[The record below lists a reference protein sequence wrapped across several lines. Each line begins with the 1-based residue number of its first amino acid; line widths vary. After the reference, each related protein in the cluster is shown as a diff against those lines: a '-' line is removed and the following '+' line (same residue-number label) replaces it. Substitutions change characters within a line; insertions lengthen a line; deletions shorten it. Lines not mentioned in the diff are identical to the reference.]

1 VAAEAE
7 VKDESMR
14 HHRLLVLLGLAFA
27 VLTAPAGAQPVPPP
41 SEAVKSMLG
50 GWEMSNAD
58 RDKTCIIT
66 FKLDTAGPGRALD
79 LDKNCTTTFPNIK
92 DVAAWTIGKDDA
104 LRLIDAKG
112 KLIIEFNEVENGLF
126 ESAHSGDSLYF
137 LQTVAAAEGR
147 EHTPD
152 KMFGTWSF
160 ARANGKPICQ
170 ITLMDTAADTDSFA
184 LQTKSGCDALIT
196 GFSPRAWRM
205 DRGQFVLLSTR
216 ADVWRFEES
225 ETDTWRRIPEG
236 RQPLLLVKQ

>member
-1 VAAEAE
+1 MVTEAE
-7 VKDESMR
+7 VERMKHLR
-14 HHRLLVLLGLAFA
+14 FLVLLGLACA
-27 VLTAPAGAQPVPPP
+27 IAAGEAAAQPAPPP
-41 SEAVKSMLG
+41 SDAVKSMLG

-66 FKLDTAGPGRALD
+66 FKLDMAGPGRALEQ
-79 LDKNCTTTFPNIK
+79 NCTTTFPNIK
-92 DVAAWTIGKDDA
+92 DAAAWTIDNDA

-112 KLIIEFNEVENGLF
+112 KVLLAFNEVENGLF
-126 ESAHSGDSLYF
+126 ESAHSSDSLYF

-152 KMFGTWSF
+152 KMFGIWTF

-196 GFSPRAWRM
+196 NFAPRAWRM
-205 DRGQFVLLSTR
+205 DRGQFVLLSSR
-216 ADVWRFEES
+216 GEPWRFEEN
-225 ETDTWRRIPEG
+225 ETNTWHRIPEG
-236 RQPLLLVKQ
+236 RQPLLLVKPQ